1 MTKNSNII
9 KPIAIIWIV
18 VIVIFISLLL
28 QLVYLPNPSYSQI
41 PFLPNIENKSS
52 DRYFNNN
59 TNGGVDKF
67 GIKEVYPTVTGGREW
82 YVNMVTLL
90 NEI

>member
-41 PFLPNIENKSS
+41 PFLPNIENRVRIFSK
-52 DRYFNNN
+52 
-59 TNGGVDKF
+59 
-67 GIKEVYPTVTGGREW
+67 
-82 YVNMVTLL
+82 
-90 NEI
+90 